1 MNRRIAAVV
10 VAFHSRTELPACLA
24 ALRAHVARAVV
35 VCNDAGESADAD
47 LRQRHAW
54 VTWIDNP
61 VNVGFAAAVNQGL
74 AATRANHVLLLNPD
88 CEVLSDL
95 APMIAACEIPGVA
108 GAGGLLVDR
117 AGSPQTG
124 FFARSLP
131 SAWALACESL
141 GINRLWRRNPVNR
154 RYRLLDLDPEVA
166 CEVGQ
171 PAAAFLML
179 RRDAWDTVAGMD
191 ERFHPVW
198 WEDVDLCRRL
208 ADAGFSLRY
217 VPGAVARHVGGHSVQ
232 SLSVQR
238 RLQAW
243 YGGMLRYSEKHHSPG
258 AYRRV
263 RVAVLV
269 GLTLRGLLSWLA
281 MPPEAEWQ
289 AYRATLR
296 AVRHA
301 RPD

>member
-1 MNRRIAAVV
+1 MSRRIAAVV

-24 ALRAHVARAVV
+24 ALRGNVAQAVV
-35 VCNDAGESADAD
+35 VCNDAGESADMD
-47 LRQRHAW
+47 LRQRNAW

-61 VNVGFAAAVNQGL
+61 VNLGFAAAVNQGL
-74 AATRANHVLLLNPD
+74 AATRAEYVLLLNPD

-95 APMIAACEIPGVA
+95 APLVDACEIPGVA
-108 GAGGLLVDR
+108 GAGGLLVGAD
-117 AGSPQTG
+117 GIPQTG

-154 RYRLLDLDPEVA
+154 RYRLLDLDPAVE
-166 CEVGQ
+166 CEVEQ

-179 RRDAWDTVAGMD
+179 RRDAWESLDGMD
-191 ERFHPVW
+191 ERFHPAW

-208 ADAGFSLRY
+208 ADAGYSLRY
-217 VPGAVARHVGGHSVQ
+217 VPGAVARHAGGHSVQ
-232 SLSVQR
+232 SLCLQR

-243 YGGMLRYSEKHHSPG
+243 YGGMLRYSGKHHSPG

-263 RVAVLV
+263 RIAVLV
-269 GLTLRGLLSWLA
+269 GLTLRGLLSRLA
-281 MPPEAEWQ
+281 GTPEDGWQ
-289 AYRATLR
+289 AYLATLR
-296 AVRHA
+296 HVRYA
-301 RPD
+301 SFD

>member
-10 VAFHSRTELPACLA
+10 VAFHSRSELPACLA
-24 ALRAHVARAVV
+24 ALRGTVAQAVV
-35 VCNDAGESADAD
+35 VCNDAGESAGAD
-47 LRQRHAW
+47 LRRRHAW

-61 VNVGFAAAVNQGL
+61 VNAGFAAAVNQGL
-74 AATRANHVLLLNPD
+74 AATRAEYVLLLNPD
-88 CEVLSDL
+88 CELLSDL
-95 APMIAACEIPGVA
+95 APMLDACESPGVA
-108 GAGGLLVDR
+108 GAGGLLVD
-117 AGSPQTG
+117 ADGAPQIG

-141 GINRLWRRNPVNR
+141 GINRLWGRNPVNR
-154 RYRLLDLDPEVA
+154 RYRLLDLDPAVERAV
-166 CEVGQ
+166 EQ

-179 RRDAWDTVAGMD
+179 RRDAWEALAGMD
-191 ERFHPVW
+191 ERFHPAW

-208 ADAGFSLRY
+208 ADAGYSLRF
-217 VPGAVARHVGGHSVQ
+217 VPGAVARHAGGHSVPGL
-232 SLSVQR
+232 SLQR

-263 RVAVLV
+263 RIAVLV
-269 GLTLRGLLSWLA
+269 GLALRGLLSRLA
-281 MPPEAEWQ
+281 GASESEWQ

-296 AVRHA
+296 NVRHA
-301 RPD
+301 PLE

>member
-10 VAFHSRTELPACLA
+10 VAFRSRAELPACLA
-24 ALRAHVARAVV
+24 ALRGIVAQAAV

-47 LRQRHAW
+47 LRRRHAW

-61 VNVGFAAAVNQGL
+61 VNVGYAAAVNQGF
-74 AATRANHVLLLNPD
+74 AATQADYVLLLNPD

-95 APMIAACEIPGVA
+95 APMIGACDIPGVA
-108 GAGGLLVDR
+108 GAGGLLVD
-117 AGSPQTG
+117 ADGAPQTG

-131 SAWALACESL
+131 SAWALACEAL

-154 RYRLLDLDPEVA
+154 RYRLLDLDSAVE
-166 CEVGQ
+166 CEVEQ

-179 RRDAWDTVAGMD
+179 RRDAWDALAGMD
-191 ERFHPVW
+191 ERFRPVW
-198 WEDVDLCRRL
+198 WEDVDLCQRL

-217 VPGAVARHVGGHSVQ
+217 VPGAVARHVGAHSVR
-232 SLSVQR
+232 SLSLQR

-243 YGGMLRYSEKHHSPG
+243 YGGMLRYSEKHHAPG

-263 RVAVLV
+263 RIAVLV
-269 GLTLRGLLSWLA
+269 GLTLRGLLSRLA
-281 MPPEAEWQ
+281 GARETEWQ
-289 AYRATLR
+289 AYRTTLR
-296 AVRHA
+296 TVRHA
-301 RPD
+301 PPD

>member
-10 VAFHSRTELPACLA
+10 VAFRSRAELPACLA
-24 ALRAHVARAVV
+24 ALRGIVAQAVV
-35 VCNDAGESADAD
+35 VCNDAGESADTD

-61 VNVGFAAAVNQGL
+61 VNVGFAAGVNQGL
-74 AATRANHVLLLNPD
+74 AATRADYVLLLNPD

-95 APMIAACEIPGVA
+95 APMVDACEIPGVA
-108 GAGGLLVDR
+108 GAGGLLVD
-117 AGSPQTG
+117 ADGTPQTG

-154 RYRLLDLDPEVA
+154 RYRLLDLDPDVG
-166 CEVGQ
+166 CEVEQ

-179 RRDAWDTVAGMD
+179 RRDAWESLAGMD
-191 ERFHPVW
+191 ERFHPAW

-208 ADAGFSLRY
+208 ADAGYSLRY
-217 VPGAVARHVGGHSVQ
+217 VPGAVARHAGGHSVQ
-232 SLSVQR
+232 SLCLQR

-243 YGGMLRYSEKHHSPG
+243 YGGMLRYAEKHHSPG

-263 RVAVLV
+263 RIAVLV
-269 GLTLRGLLSWLA
+269 GLTLRGLLSRLA
-281 MPPEAEWQ
+281 GTPEAEWR

-296 AVRHA
+296 NVRHA
-301 RPD
+301 PLD

>member
-1 MNRRIAAVV
+1 MNRRIAAVI

-24 ALRAHVARAVV
+24 ALRGIVAQAVV
-35 VCNDAGESADAD
+35 VCNDAGESAGPD

-61 VNVGFAAAVNQGL
+61 VNAGFAAAVNQGL
-74 AATRANHVLLLNPD
+74 AATQAEYVLLLNPD

-95 APMIAACEIPGVA
+95 APMIDACDTPGVA
-108 GAGGLLVDR
+108 GAGGLLVD
-117 AGSPQTG
+117 ADGTPQIG

-131 SAWALACESL
+131 SAWALACEAL

-154 RYRLLDLDPEVA
+154 RYRLLDLDPQVE
-166 CEVGQ
+166 CEVEQ

-179 RRDAWDTVAGMD
+179 RRDASEALAGMD
-191 ERFHPVW
+191 ERFRPAW

-208 ADAGFSLRY
+208 ADAGYSLRF
-217 VPGAVARHVGGHSVQ
+217 VPRAVARHVGGHSVK

-258 AYRRV
+258 GYRRV
-263 RVAVLV
+263 RIAVLV
-269 GLTLRGLLSWLA
+269 GLTLRGLLSRLA
-281 MPPEAEWQ
+281 GTPESEWQ
-289 AYRATLR
+289 AYRVTAR
-296 AVRHA
+296 NMRHA
-301 RPD
+301 PLD

>member
-1 MNRRIAAVV
+1 MNRRIAVVV
-10 VAFHSRTELPACLA
+10 VAFHSRTELPVCLA
-24 ALRAHVARAVV
+24 ALRGIVAQAVV

-47 LRQRHAW
+47 LRQHHAW

-74 AATRANHVLLLNPD
+74 AATQADYVLLLNPD

-95 APMIAACEIPGVA
+95 APMVDACEIPGVA
-108 GAGGLLVDR
+108 GAGGLLVGAD
-117 AGSPQTG
+117 GIPQTG

-154 RYRLLDLDPEVA
+154 RYRLLDLDPEVE
-166 CEVGQ
+166 CEVEQ

-179 RRDAWDTVAGMD
+179 RRDAWESLAGMD
-191 ERFHPVW
+191 ERFHPAW

-208 ADAGFSLRY
+208 ADAGYSLRY
-217 VPGAVARHVGGHSVQ
+217 VPGAVARHAGGHSVQ
-232 SLSVQR
+232 SLCLQR

-243 YGGMLRYSEKHHSPG
+243 YGGMLRYSGKHHSPG

-263 RVAVLV
+263 RIAVLV
-269 GLTLRGLLSWLA
+269 GLTLRGLLSRLA
-281 MPPEAEWQ
+281 GTPEDGWQ
-289 AYRATLR
+289 AYLATLR
-296 AVRHA
+296 HVRYA
-301 RPD
+301 SFD